1 MTGGHRFIRINTIR
15 SYYYKTV
22 PLIDCGTVIYILSF
36 YLLPNTQNATALAA
50 ATLSESTPC
59 PMGILTV

>member
-1 MTGGHRFIRINTIR
+1 MPAGFVF
-15 SYYYKTV
+15 SLTV